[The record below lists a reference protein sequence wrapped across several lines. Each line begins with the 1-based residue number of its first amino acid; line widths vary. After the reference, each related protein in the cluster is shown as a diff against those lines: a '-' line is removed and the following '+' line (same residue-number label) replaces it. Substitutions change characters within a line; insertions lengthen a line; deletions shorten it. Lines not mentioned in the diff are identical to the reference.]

1 MKKIAFAMLAIIGVV
16 VLGSPR
22 AIGQDTSSQSAVV
35 AVGADAVIDQE
46 IFLLRK
52 DISSMKKHLIASN
65 LTLTDDEATKFW
77 PVYDQY
83 SSDLAKITDA
93 RTLIIKEYA
102 EGYGTLTE
110 EQADSLIRRWLDA
123 DIAAAQLRRKY
134 VPIIRKVLPG
144 TKAATFFQL
153 DRRVSTMIDIQI
165 TSRLPLVQSQD

>member
-1 MKKIAFAMLAIIGVV
+1 MLAIIGVG

-22 AIGQDTSSQSAVV
+22 AIGQDTSSQPAVV
-35 AVGADAVIDQE
+35 AEGADALSDQE
-46 IFLLRK
+46 IILLRK
-52 DISSMKKHLIASN
+52 DFASMKKHLIASN

-93 RTLIIKEYA
+93 RTLTIKEYA

-110 EQADSLIRRWLDA
+110 AQADDLIRRWLDA
-123 DIAAAQLRRKY
+123 DIPAAQLRRKY

-153 DRRVSTMIDIQI
+153 DRRVSTMIDLQV
-165 TSRLPLVQSQD
+165 TSRVRLVQSQD